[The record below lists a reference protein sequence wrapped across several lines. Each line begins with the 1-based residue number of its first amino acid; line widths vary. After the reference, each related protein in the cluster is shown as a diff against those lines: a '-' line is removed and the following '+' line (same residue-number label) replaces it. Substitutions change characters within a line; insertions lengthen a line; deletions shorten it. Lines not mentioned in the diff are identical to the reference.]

1 MSEVDEIIEKIEE
14 MRKYLNDLIN
24 EKENLLDEEIIWA
37 SQTLDK
43 ILNDYN
49 NFLSEK

>member
-37 SQTLDK
+37 SQTLDR

>member
-37 SQTLDK
+37 SQTLDR

-49 NFLSEK
+49 NFLAEK